1 LVGSVDDNSSP
12 KVKGLRLFVG
22 EDSMPE
28 GEDVGDEAVDAWI
41 ADEEVEKGERG
52 VCDQLNVLTEPDQE
66 KVGLNKPRTGALIPV
81 VTFRVIQKWSRMR
94 TERKVR
100 MLERVRRAFRTIGRL
115 DGLKGWPTSASEER
129 MGRKE
134 KEEEIVNYSA
144 CERDEH
150 KRTGRSERESQGERR
165 TKTEEDLLKNSVES

>member
-81 VTFRVIQKWSRMR
+81 VTFRVIQ
-94 TERKVR
+94 EVR

-150 KRTGRSERESQGERR
+150 KRTGRYERESQGERR